1 MMTMNDTTLES
12 WLANWPELT
21 TRENLVTF
29 ISSDEINA
37 NSLRHLLFKH
47 LGYMEQVRFIPDL
60 NVAKFCLQTL
70 YSRGKENITAQYSDV
85 VPNNVFAECIGVLRN
100 RFKNI
105 RAELDGS
112 DRISRKN
119 IHDVDCVR
127 T

>member
-1 MMTMNDTTLES
+1 MTNDAAVQS

-21 TRENLVTF
+21 TRQNLVTF
-29 ISSDEINA
+29 ICSAEVNA
-37 NSLRHLLFKH
+37 DNLRHLLFKH

-60 NVAKFCLQTL
+60 NVAKFCLQEL
-70 YSRGKENITAQYSDV
+70 YARGKNSITTQYSES
-85 VPNNVFAECIGVLRN
+85 VPHSVFAECVGVLRN

-112 DRISRKN
+112 DRISKKN